1 MFVYIYIYI
10 FTYLHVYTYV
20 YIYTITYMDRGI
32 QLDTNN
38 RQFDATDGD
47 IQIAKWVDRW
57 IQRWM
62 N

>member
-1 MFVYIYIYI
+1 MFVYIYIYL
-10 FTYLHVYTYV
+10 FTCLYICI

-47 IQIAKWVDRW
+47 IQVAKWVDRW